1 MRDGR
6 LGGSIMIEISS
17 VDDELIGCTLL
28 FLRDDTPMAE
38 IRPHFL
44 HRLLMSQP
52 PPFDLP
58 GFVWDPVYV
67 DVANKEEAALFQA
80 ARSSPFQPDAV
91 SISPTRGTH

>member
-1 MRDGR
+1 
-6 LGGSIMIEISS
+6 MIEISFI
-17 VDDELIGCTLL
+17 DDELTGCTLL
-28 FLRDDTPMAE
+28 FLRDDTPIAE

-80 ARSSPFQPDAV
+80 AKCTP
-91 SISPTRGTH
+91 PTRRGFHLPHPRHALRRQDARRWDM